1 MDAMS
6 AEEIKIYTIDS
17 PSTLVPL
24 EGEMPNNYQE
34 EVECF
39 NGEKAVMTLPDS
51 HKHNDFRI
59 DLDPAKSFPKPSQ
72 PYHMNQ
78 EECAECWKVLD
89 KMLKLVGQSLP
100 MQTLQWQHPCFSYGM
115 NE

>member
-1 MDAMS
+1 MS

-17 PSTLVPL
+17 PSTLIPL

-34 EVECF
+34 EVQCF
-39 NGEKAVMTLPDS
+39 DGEKAVTMLPDS
-51 HKHNDFRI
+51 HKHDDFRI
-59 DLDPAKSFPKPSQ
+59 NLDPAKPFPKLSW

-78 EECAECWKVLD
+78 EEHAKCQKVLD
-89 KMLKLVGQSLP
+89 EMLKASWAEPANANSLMAAP
-100 MQTLQWQHPCFSYGM
+100 MFFIW

>member
-6 AEEIKIYTIDS
+6 AEEIEIYTIDS

-51 HKHNDFRI
+51 HDFRI

-89 KMLKLVGQSLP
+89 KMLKAGWAEPANANSPVAAP
-100 MQTLQWQHPCFSYGM
+100 MFFIW